1 VDLTGINNQNE
12 YYSQHYLLALL
23 EGDLKDVVARWEAA
37 AGEHPDSEHHRPPPA
52 RLRALASPY
61 FRLRNRLPRL
71 RDAGNRLTEEFTF
84 LTGFFSALGYTPQPT
99 WQTLAQGGLRIPI
112 LASVDKPSG
121 APLLWVLPALAPAD
135 DPGLDPL
142 TLGVHAAQFAADP
155 AHENPQETGKAP
167 DPKTPWE
174 EIITRHIFSLD
185 EAPRWVLLVSFGHVC
200 LIDRMKWP
208 ERRYL
213 SFDLQEILNRK
224 EEGTLR
230 ATAALLHKDSIC
242 PAEGF
247 ALLDSL
253 DENSHRHAFAVS
265 EDLKDAVRE
274 CVELLA
280 NEAVFDLRERLHDRV
295 FSTPDE
301 ELERQLTRGCLRYIY
316 RLLFVLYLEAR
327 PELGYLPVRSE
338 EYLKGYSLESL
349 RDLEMAS
356 LESERDRDGLFFD
369 RSIRL
374 LFRMIFDGHSP
385 AAQSELGASSIHDD
399 FRIAPLKS
407 HLFDPDNAPVI
418 KRVRFRNFILQE
430 VVRRLSLGRHGSG
443 RQARAGRISY
453 AQLGINQLGAVYE
466 NLLSYTGFFAKTD
479 LYEVKPANEDHDP
492 LKHAFFVDEAAL
504 AQYTEE
510 ERVFESRSRAQ
521 RHEDLDE
528 APRRLLCHPRGKFL
542 YRLAGRNREK
552 SASYY
557 TPESLTQCLVKYALK
572 ELLPGKTADEILALT
587 VCEMAVGSAAFL
599 NEAVNQLAEAYLR
612 LKQKETGKTIPHDQY
627 AAEKQRVKMR
637 IADNNVF
644 GVDLNPTAVEL
655 AEISLWLNTIF
666 APEKKNGQPTD
677 AHVPWFGL
685 QLANGNSLVGAR
697 RQTFPA
703 DLVAETRD
711 PKGKLITKARWT
723 ESVPKPVSWEKPNP
737 GEAADPNF
745 ILHTSSFI
753 LPPRD
758 SEAIYHWLVPDP
770 GMSLY
775 SDKVVKELK
784 RTEIAAINAWR
795 KTFCVAFD
803 PADVRTL
810 GQLSEK
816 ADLLWARHLEATAR
830 LREMTTDPLPVWPDP
845 PSARTPTTTHW
856 KDEQWGKAIKHP
868 FSPYRRLKLAMDY
881 WCALWFWP
889 IDKAALL
896 PTREQFLMEMSVLL
910 GAIRTAPDKTTQTEF
925 DSLLVDVA
933 GTTMP
938 VQPDLDL
945 DDPSGV
951 VNVEALCKKLPRLA
965 LVAELAEQRRFFH
978 WELEFVD
985 VFARRGG
992 FDLIAGNPPWVK
1004 IEWNE
1009 GGLLSERNPA
1019 FAIRKLSASDIA
1031 DARAA
1036 QLTAPGR
1043 LADYLAEYEEFEG
1056 TQNFLNAL
1064 QNYPLLAGQKAN
1076 LYKCFITR
1084 AWELGSA
1091 GGTTGFLHPEGVYDD
1106 PNGGPLR
1113 RALYPRLRSHFEFE
1127 NQLQL
1132 FAEVHHNTK
1141 FSVNIYHGHQPVPD
1155 FAHLANLFAVSSVDA
1170 CHDHGGNGPITGIK
1184 DDDGSWGTAGHR
1196 DRILR
1201 VGDTALALFARLYD
1215 DANTPASEARLP
1227 ALHSIQLLEVLRK
1240 FAAYAQRIGDLGE
1253 TFYSTQHWNET
1264 LSQQD
1269 GTMRRVTRFPAAPR
1283 ELILSGPH
1291 FFVANPCNKTPR
1303 DPCELNSDYDVL
1315 SLESLPDEY
1324 LPRTNYVPACSEDE
1338 YARRTPT
1345 VPWAAGKPVTEYYRL
1360 AFRGMLS
1367 QSGERTLISALIPKE
1382 SAHIHGALSVAFSD
1396 YSNLLAATG
1405 ISSSIV
1411 SDFFVKTTGS
1421 ANLHYKWT
1429 YLPLLKGHLQIQS
1442 RTVALNCLT
1451 TQYSELW
1458 SESWDKAYREE
1469 AWLGD
1474 DARLDAEF
1482 WRNLTPEW
1490 TRHCALRTD
1499 FARRWALVELDV
1511 LAARALGL
1519 TLAELQ
1525 TIYRIQFP
1533 VMRQYEADTWYDQ
1546 RGRIVFTNSKGLPGV
1561 GFTRP
1566 EWNEIKSMTTG
1577 TVERIVTDN
1586 TLPTGPVT
1594 RTITY
1599 EAPFTRNDRETDYAE
1614 VWGKL
1619 EEREGKR

>member
-1 VDLTGINNQNE
+1 
-12 YYSQHYLLALL
+12 
-23 EGDLKDVVARWEAA
+23 
-37 AGEHPDSEHHRPPPA
+37 
-52 RLRALASPY
+52 
-61 FRLRNRLPRL
+61 
-71 RDAGNRLTEEFTF
+71 
-84 LTGFFSALGYTPQPT
+84 
-99 WQTLAQGGLRIPI
+99 
-112 LASVDKPSG
+112 
-121 APLLWVLPALAPAD
+121 
-135 DPGLDPL
+135 
-142 TLGVHAAQFAADP
+142 
-155 AHENPQETGKAP
+155 
-167 DPKTPWE
+167 
-174 EIITRHIFSLD
+174 
-185 EAPRWVLLVSFGHVC
+185 
-200 LIDRMKWP
+200 
-208 ERRYL
+208 
-213 SFDLQEILNRK
+213 
-224 EEGTLR
+224 
-230 ATAALLHKDSIC
+230 
-242 PAEGF
+242 
-247 ALLDSL
+247 LLDSL

-280 NEAVFDLRERLHDRV
+280 NEALFDLCERLHDRV

-349 RDLEMAS
+349 RDLEMAP
-356 LESERDRDGLFFD
+356 LESERDHDGLFFD

-374 LFRMIFDGHSP
+374 LFRMIFDGHAP
-385 AAQSELGASSIHDD
+385 AAQGELGASSIHDD

-430 VVRRLSLGRHGSG
+430 VIRRLSLGRHGSG

-479 LYEVKPANEDHDP
+479 LYEVKPADEEHDP

-504 AQYTEE
+504 AQYSEE
-510 ERVFESRSRAQ
+510 ERVFENA
-521 RHEDLDE
+521 EGL
-528 APRRLLCHPRGKFL
+528 APGTTLRRLLCHPRRKFL

-572 ELLPGKTADEILALT
+572 ELLPGKSADEILALT

-612 LKQKETGKTIPHDQY
+612 RKQEETGKTIPHDQY

-697 RQTFPA
+697 RQTFPS
-703 DLVAETRD
+703 DLLAEIRD
-711 PKGKLITKARWT
+711 PKGKIINKARWT
-723 ESVPKPVSWEKPNP
+723 ESVPKPVGWEKAKTS
-737 GEAADPNF
+737 ESADQTLSPQVSA
-745 ILHTSSFI
+745 LS
-753 LPPRD
+753 LPPRP
-758 SEAIYHWLVPDP
+758 EGAVYHWLVPDP

-775 SDKVVKELK
+775 SDKVVKDLK
-784 RTEIAAINAWR
+784 RTEIAAINSWR

-816 ADLLWARHLEATAR
+816 ADLLWKRHLEATAR
-830 LREMTTDPLPVWPDP
+830 LRELTTDPLPVWPDP
-845 PSARTPTTTHW
+845 PSERTPTTTHW
-856 KDEQWGKAIKHP
+856 KDEQWAKDIRHP

-910 GAIRTAPDKTTQTEF
+910 GAIQTAPDKTTQTEF

-965 LVAELAEQRRFFH
+965 LVAELAEMRRFFH

-1031 DARAA
+1031 SARAA
-1036 QLTAPGR
+1036 QLAAPGR
-1043 LADYLAEYEEFEG
+1043 LAEYLAEYEEFEG
-1056 TQNFLNAL
+1056 TQNYLNAL
-1064 QNYPLLAGQKAN
+1064 QNYPLLKGQQTN

-1084 AWELGSA
+1084 AWEIGSA
-1091 GGTTGFLHPEGVYDD
+1091 DGATGFLHPESVYDD

-1113 RALYPRLRSHFEFE
+1113 RSIYARLRSHFQFQ
-1127 NQLQL
+1127 NGMFL
-1132 FAEVHHNTK
+1132 FAEIAHRAK
-1141 FSVNIYHGHQPVPD
+1141 FSVNIYGAPRNEIK
-1155 FAHLANLFAVSSVDA
+1155 FTSLANVFAVSTVDS
-1170 CHDHGGNGPITGIK
+1170 CFDHGGQGLVPGIK
-1184 DDDGSWGTAGHR
+1184 SADDDSDDLTGSGWTIIGHL
-1196 DRILR
+1196 DRL
-1201 VGDTALALFARLYD
+1201 VPVDEPTLELFAKLYD
-1215 DANTPASEARLP
+1215 DAGTPTNEARLP
-1227 ALHSIQLLEVLRK
+1227 ALHSRQFVEVLRK
-1240 FAAYAQRIGDLGE
+1240 FAAYPHRLGDLGDDWLALEGWHE
-1253 TFYSTQHWNET
+1253 TN
-1264 LSQQD
+1264 SQKD
-1269 GTMRRVTRFPAAPR
+1269 GTIRRETRFPTSPR
-1283 ELILSGPH
+1283 ELIVSGPH
-1291 FFVANPCNKTPR
+1291 FFIGNPLYKTPR
-1303 DPCELNSDYDVL
+1303 AICTEKGHYDVL
-1315 SLESLPDEY
+1315 DLETLPDSY
-1324 LPRTNYVPACSEDE
+1324 LPRGNYFAACNDAE
-1338 YARRTPT
+1338 YNRRTAT
-1345 VPWAAGKPVTEYYRL
+1345 VSWEIGKLVTDFYRTIS
-1360 AFRGMLS
+1360 RTMLPAPN
-1367 QSGERTLISALIPKE
+1367 ERTLTSAICPPN
-1382 SAHIHGALSVAFSD
+1382 SRHIDNVFSICVRDVRLLPIVAGTFASVVF
-1396 YSNLLAATG
+1396 
-1405 ISSSIV
+1405 
-1411 SDFFVKTTGS
+1411 DFWVKTTGKTHFRNELAS
-1421 ANLHYKWT
+1421 Q
-1429 YLPLLKGHLQIQS
+1429 LPLMTANSVLLS
-1442 RTVALNCLT
+1442 RTLALNCLT
-1451 TQYSELW
+1451 THYANLW
-1458 SESWDKAYREE
+1458 QVCWDEAHREE

-1474 DARLDAEF
+1474 DARLDTEF
-1482 WRNLTPEW
+1482 WRSLTPEW

-1511 LAARALGL
+1511 LAARALDL

-1533 VMRQYEADTWYDQ
+1533 VLRQNEADTWYDQ
-1546 RGRIVFTNSKGLPGV
+1546 RGRIVFTCSRGLPGV
-1561 GFTRP
+1561 GFTRV
-1566 EWNEIKSMTTG
+1566 EWNGIKTMTAG
-1577 TVERIVTDN
+1577 TIERTITDN

-1599 EAPFTRNDRETDYAE
+1599 EAPFTRSDRETDYAE